1 LDGWLE
7 TTERGG
13 GVRSMRRNSNGL
25 LLIAGSVMVLLAITA
40 LVAGHELDLHSGQI
54 RRQGVALAN
63 ALSRIPLDRLA
74 PEGRQLAPLSLVRA
88 SHAHSNFLYGAVVS
102 TSGEILDAVPG
113 RDALPAF
120 PDEEIV
126 GSSQRVIELSKGGV
140 HAREFAAPILEDG
153 RLVGQVRIGFQ
164 EPSYAEVLRD
174 SPSHAIVALLVFLM
188 VPLASLWLRSELRP
202 LREVAVRLDGPDDGM
217 GALVPSR
224 TPSSD
229 AIAMIVDR
237 VQSFVDQM
245 DSRSEEILRERM
257 SLLASSKVVS
267 HQKHRYE
274 LLLDAL
280 PDAVLGLDEAGK
292 VTLVNARAATLLRSE
307 KTELIGAS
315 PSSWCPAPELAQLVN
330 RYSGTSNRLI
340 RAEALEL
347 SMDSLGD
354 RHYLASVHPQ
364 GEDHGVA
371 VVLRDITN
379 EHTARKTQAEFLAHM
394 AHELKVPLNVISMY
408 AESILGSDGADESF
422 RIDASNVI
430 GDEVDRLNG
439 LINNIFSIS
448 RIESGSV
455 SVDRQRVRTRELL
468 QDIFESVSRSDRDM
482 ALDFDLTLPDAMQ
495 PIFADKAL
503 FSVAIKNL
511 LTNAIK
517 YNREGGKVEL
527 VAEELDGGLLIRV
540 TDTGA
545 GIRED
550 DLDQIFEKF
559 YRSEDDS
566 VAKVTGHGLGLSLVK
581 EIVALH
587 GGEIQVSSELGK
599 GSEFSL
605 VFARD
610 AAIFREE
617 G

>member
-1 LDGWLE
+1 
-7 TTERGG
+7 
-13 GVRSMRRNSNGL
+13 MRKNSSGL
-25 LLIAGSVMVLLAITA
+25 LLVAGSMMVLVAITA

-54 RRQGVALAN
+54 RRQGVALVN
-63 ALSRIPLDRLA
+63 ALSRIPLARLA

-102 TSGEILDAVPG
+102 SSGEILDAVPS
-113 RDALPAF
+113 RDSLPVF
-120 PDEEIV
+120 PNEEIV
-126 GSSQRVIELSKGGV
+126 GSSERVVELSEDLGR
-140 HAREFAAPILEDG
+140 AREFAAPILENG
-153 RLVGQVRIGFQ
+153 RLVGQVRIGFL
-164 EPSYAEVLRD
+164 EPSYLNVLRD
-174 SPSHAIVALLVFLM
+174 SPSHAIVALLVLLM
-188 VPLASLWLRSELRP
+188 VPLASLWLRSEIRP
-202 LREVAVRLDGPDDGM
+202 LREVAVRLDGSDDDI
-217 GALVPSR
+217 GARLSSGGS
-224 TPSSD
+224 SSD
-229 AIAMIVDR
+229 AISTIVDR
-237 VQSFVDQM
+237 VQAFVDQM
-245 DSRSEEILRERM
+245 DSRSEAILRERM
-257 SLLASSKVVS
+257 ALLASSKVVS
-267 HQKHRYE
+267 HQKHRFE

-280 PDAVLGLDEAGK
+280 PDAVLAVDEAGK
-292 VTLVNARAATLLRSE
+292 VTAANARAASLLRTE
-307 KTELIGAS
+307 KQELIGAS
-315 PSSWCPAPELAQLVN
+315 PSGWCPAPELVALVN

-340 RAEALEL
+340 RPEAFEL
-347 SMDSLGD
+347 SLESLGD
-354 RHYLASVHPQ
+354 RHFQASVHSQ
-364 GEDHGVA
+364 GEGHGMA
-371 VVLRDITN
+371 VVIRDITS
-379 EHTARKTQAEFLAHM
+379 EFTQRKTQAEFLAHM

-468 QDIFESVSRSDRDM
+468 QDIFESVSRSDREF
-482 ALDFDLTLPDAMQ
+482 ALDFELDLPEPMK

-517 YNREGGKVEL
+517 YNREGGKVAL
-527 VAEELDGGLLIRV
+527 CAEDLDGGLLIRV
-540 TDTGA
+540 TDTGL
-545 GIRED
+545 GIPED
-550 DLDQIFEKF
+550 DFDQIFEKF

-566 VAKVTGHGLGLSLVK
+566 VVKVTGHGLGLSLVK

-587 GGEIQVSSELGK
+587 GGEIRVSSELGK
-599 GSEFSL
+599 GSEFALFFS
-605 VFARD
+605 RD

>member
-1 LDGWLE
+1 
-7 TTERGG
+7 
-13 GVRSMRRNSNGL
+13 M
-25 LLIAGSVMVLLAITA
+25 MVLVAITA

-54 RRQGVALAN
+54 RRQGVALVN

-102 TSGEILDAVPG
+102 SSGEILDAVPS
-113 RDALPAF
+113 RDSLPAF
-120 PDEEIV
+120 PNEEIV
-126 GSSQRVIELSKGGV
+126 GSSERVIELPKDLGR
-140 HAREFAAPILEDG
+140 AREFAAPILGNG
-153 RLVGQVRIGFQ
+153 RVVGQVRIGFL
-164 EPSYAEVLRD
+164 EPSYLKVLRD
-174 SPSHAIVALLVFLM
+174 SPSHAVVGLLVFLM
-188 VPLASLWLRSELRP
+188 VPLASLWLRSEIRP
-202 LREVAVRLDGPDDGM
+202 LREVAVRLDGSDDEI
-217 GALVPSR
+217 GARMPSGGS
-224 TPSSD
+224 SSD
-229 AIAMIVDR
+229 AISMIVDR
-237 VQSFVDQM
+237 VQTFVDQM
-245 DSRSEEILRERM
+245 DSRSEAILRERM
-257 SLLASSKVVS
+257 ALLASSKVVS
-267 HQKHRYE
+267 HQKHRFE

-280 PDAVLGLDEAGK
+280 PDAVLAVDEAGK
-292 VTLVNARAATLLRSE
+292 VTAANARAASLLRKE
-307 KTELIGAS
+307 KQELIGAS
-315 PSSWCPAPELAQLVN
+315 PAGWCPAPELVALVN

-340 RAEALEL
+340 RPEALEL
-347 SMDSLGD
+347 SLESLGD
-354 RHYLASVHPQ
+354 RHFQASVHSQ
-364 GEDHGVA
+364 GEGHGMA
-371 VVLRDITN
+371 VVLRDITS
-379 EHTARKTQAEFLAHM
+379 EFTQRKTQAEFLAHM

-468 QDIFESVSRSDRDM
+468 QDIFESVSRSDREF
-482 ALDFDLTLPDAMQ
+482 ALDFELDLPEPMKA
-495 PIFADKAL
+495 IFADKAL

-517 YNREGGKVEL
+517 YNREGGKVAL
-527 VAEELDGGLLIRV
+527 CAEELDGGLLIRV
-540 TDTGA
+540 TDTGL
-545 GIRED
+545 GIPED
-550 DLDQIFEKF
+550 DVDQIFEKF

-566 VAKVTGHGLGLSLVK
+566 VIKVTGHGLGLSLVK

-587 GGEIQVSSELGK
+587 GGEIRVSSELGK
-599 GSEFSL
+599 GSEFALFFS
-605 VFARD
+605 RD